1 MKVTHVAPISFGR
14 SGLFGGGERYALEL
28 ARSLARDIDCRLVTF
43 GRESMTLR
51 EPSGLQLVVL
61 ETHRELRGNP
71 AHPLARGLTAA
82 LRGADVVH
90 THHMRSAPSRLAALG
105 ARIQRQSLVTTDHG
119 LGGGGWGGLLPRL
132 FDLFLTVSRY
142 SQSMLRV
149 PDHRTR
155 LIYGGADPRRFS
167 PRRGVDRR
175 GVLFVGRITPHKGID
190 GLIKALPKKAHLTI
204 AGSTGHDPRFPERLY
219 PQLLSRLAEGREI
232 DFIGTVAEE
241 LLPDLYRSA
250 SVFVLPSVHDTC
262 YRGHVAISELL
273 GLTLIEAMA
282 CGTPVICSRVG
293 GLPEVVH
300 DGETGYIVEPGDVDG
315 LRDRLEELLADPQR
329 AQDMGH
335 NGRELVMEEFTWQRC
350 AQRCLAAYEELNGA
364 A

>member
-1 MKVTHVAPISFGR
+1 MSQ
-14 SGLFGGGERYALEL
+14 
-28 ARSLARDIDCRLVTF
+28 RDPT
-43 GRESMTLR
+43 
-51 EPSGLQLVVL
+51 GLQLIVL
-61 ETHRELRGNP
+61 ETHREFRRNP

-82 LRGADVVH
+82 MRGADVVH

-105 ARIQRQSLVTTDHG
+105 GKFQRQNLVTTDHG

-132 FDLFLTVSRY
+132 FDLFLTVSRH
-142 SQSMLRV
+142 SQNMLGV

-155 LIYGGADPRRFS
+155 VIYGGADPRRFS
-167 PRRGVDRR
+167 PRRDVDRR

-190 GLIKALPKKAHLTI
+190 RLIKALPKKAHLTI
-204 AGSTGHDPRFPERLY
+204 AGSTGHDRCFPERLY
-219 PQLLSRLAEGREI
+219 PQLLARLAEGREI
-232 DFIGTVAEE
+232 DFVGTVEEE
-241 LLPDLYRSA
+241 LLPDLYRTA

-273 GLTLIEAMA
+273 GLSLIEAMA

-293 GLPEVVH
+293 GLPEVVR
-300 DGETGYIVEPGDVDG
+300 DGETGYLVEPGDVDG

-329 AQDMGH
+329 AREMGR
-335 NGRELVMEEFTWQRC
+335 NGRELVMEQFTWERC